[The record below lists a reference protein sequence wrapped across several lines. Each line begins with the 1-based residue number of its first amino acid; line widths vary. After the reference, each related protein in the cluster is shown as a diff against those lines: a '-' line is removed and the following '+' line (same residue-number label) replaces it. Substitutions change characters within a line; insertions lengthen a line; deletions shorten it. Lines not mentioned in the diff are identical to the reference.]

1 MSTIQQLDKLIA
13 ERKGKGPRVNPQIKA
28 INERTVRVLRD
39 TENFNSK
46 EGEFRYE
53 DGKPVK
59 VGVPYHIHYTSDMSE
74 VYMTEHEHVA
84 EISRIIYPNGIKTD
98 FQYYNTLNKQESL
111 KIEGQQSIPNDKAYQ
126 RGFYFRY
133 FARQAN
139 DDGSP
144 PFEIHVSDY
153 EKSSL
158 YVYARVKFYISG
170 DENNVAV
177 KNRAQL
183 LSASTKV
190 PGLSKAVYPLQ
201 HYRYDRNLS
210 PNDTI
215 KERLGIYEST
225 AVVSTRTTTDITQE
239 SGTTSDASSTSTGG
253 SGAY

>member
-28 INERTVRVLRD
+28 INDRTVRVIRD
-39 TENFNSK
+39 AKNFNSK

-53 DGKPVK
+53 DGRPVK
-59 VGVPYHIHYTSDMSE
+59 VGVPYHIHYTSDMTE
-74 VYMTEHEHVA
+74 VYMTEHEHIA
-84 EISRIIYPNGIKTD
+84 ETSRIIYPNGIKTD

-111 KIEGQQSIPNDKAYQ
+111 KIEGHQSAPNDKTYQ
-126 RGFYFRY
+126 AGFYYRY

-139 DDGSP
+139 NNESP

-158 YVYARVKFYISG
+158 YVYAMVKFYIAG
-170 DENNVAV
+170 DETDVSI

-183 LSASTKV
+183 LAASIKV

-201 HYRYDRNLS
+201 YYRYDRNLS
-210 PNDTI
+210 VSDTI
-215 KERLGIYEST
+215 RERLGIYEST
-225 AVVSTRTTTDITQE
+225 AVASTRTGAGSTTQE
-239 SGTTSDASSTSTGG
+239 SGTTSDGSSTSGEGG
-253 SGAY
+253 SY